1 MDRPN
6 IVSREEWLVVRKA
19 LFTQEKEATCRH
31 DAPAAIGPGVVR
43 VVFVNTG
50 DADALADVS
59 TKGWGVVEVPA
70 NAGGTNSGYAKLDD
84 GLYDVQCISGFDT
97 TFAGPSLK
105 VGS

>member
-1 MDRPN
+1 
-6 IVSREEWLVVRKA
+6 VL
-19 LFTQEKEATCRH
+19 
-31 DAPAAIGPGVVR
+31 VR
-43 VVFVNTG
+43 VTQREITRHARSIEPLLRARDGLENRDDVRH
-50 DADALADVS
+50 DALADVS